1 MVSDVRGD
9 NFVILRDEA
18 RAGTQALHEL
28 AACSRVRMQAYTH
41 SRNAKDPDPPR
52 GPGAQQML
60 HFASKKETKRR
71 MGIPIW
77 AKVSKFTT

>member
-18 RAGTQALHEL
+18 RAGTQVLHEL
-28 AACSRVRMQAYTH
+28 AAFSRVHMQAYSP

-52 GPGAQQML
+52 GARRAAD
-60 HFASKKETKRR
+60 ASHQKKQRKDVWAC
-71 MGIPIW
+71 PIW
-77 AKVSKFTT
+77 ANVFTVLA